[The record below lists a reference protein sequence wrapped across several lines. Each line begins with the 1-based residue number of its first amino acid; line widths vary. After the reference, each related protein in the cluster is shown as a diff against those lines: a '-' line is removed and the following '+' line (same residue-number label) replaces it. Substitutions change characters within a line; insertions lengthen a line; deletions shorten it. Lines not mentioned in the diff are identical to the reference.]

1 MKVKELNVKD
11 YVRKKKE
18 RKGKVLKALQKRELF
33 QLKKVFKN
41 KFGECES
48 VFPSISMGI
57 FPSRG
62 KWEETDV
69 IVIVGVRVS

>member
-1 MKVKELNVKD
+1 MKIKELNVKD

-18 RKGKVLKALQKRELF
+18 RKGKVLKALQNRELF
-33 QLKKVFKN
+33 QLKKFLRTSLVSVKVF
-41 KFGECES
+41 
-48 VFPSISMGI
+48 FPSILMGI
-57 FPSRG
+57 FCSRG